1 MGVSLLVVEDEML
14 LAMDLRMCVEGMGYD
29 VAAIAFSGH
38 DAILQASALKPDV
51 VLMDIKLKGQMDGI
65 TAAEQIHK
73 ETGALIIFVTGNT
86 DEHTMDRAMKTNPAG
101 YIQKPYFDE
110 VLKDVIEKAV
120 ADGN

>member
-1 MGVSLLVVEDEML
+1 MGVTLLVVEDEML
-14 LAMDLRMCVEGMGYD
+14 LAMDLKMSIEGMGYD

-38 DAILQASALKPDV
+38 DASLQASTLKPDL

-65 TAAEQIHK
+65 TAAEQIK
-73 ETGALIIFVTGNT
+73 KQSGAPIIYVTGNT

-110 VLKDVIEKAV
+110 ILHDMIEKAL
-120 ADGN
+120 ADGK